1 MKFAFRSSRSF
12 ALTVTLLSTI
22 TLLQAEEADS
32 PLEGEMTILARGTR
46 QLSQQ
51 VTDPAKQQENITL
64 LESLKKAAADS
75 KALTPRKIVTVSQAD
90 REKFLADYR
99 TDLDELKDAFSQ
111 IEEAVKSAQYDKAKS
126 LLATVNSIKKEGH
139 GKFKQD

>member
-1 MKFAFRSSRSF
+1 
-12 ALTVTLLSTI
+12 
-22 TLLQAEEADS
+22 
-32 PLEGEMTILARGTR
+32 MTILARGTR

-111 IEEAVKSAQYDKAKS
+111 IEEAVKAAQYDKAKS

>member
-12 ALTVTLLSTI
+12 ALTVTFLSTI

-46 QLSQQ
+46 QLSLQ

-75 KALTPRKIVTVSQAD
+75 KALTPRKIVTVSQED

-99 TDLDELKDAFSQ
+99 TDLDELKDTFSQ
-111 IEEAVKSAQYDKAKS
+111 IEEAVKAAQYDKAKS

>member
-46 QLSQQ
+46 QLSLQ

-64 LESLKKAAADS
+64 LESLKKAASDS
-75 KALTPRKIVTVSQAD
+75 KALSPRKAASVPQAD
-90 REKFLADYR
+90 RAQFLSDYR
-99 TDLDELKDAFSQ
+99 IQMEKLATAFSQ
-111 IEEAVKSAQYDKAKS
+111 VEDTLKASQYDQAKS
-126 LLATVNSIKKEGH
+126 LLSTVNTIKKESH
-139 GKFKQD
+139 SKFKQD